1 QTLKCSRRRV
11 GFKPSQQHSTPRRR
25 DTALAEPCWHRLNC
39 EWLQASAKVETY
51 PIGAYHPMELG
62 VAAVHVLASP
72 RRRGRLSLFI
82 QNSTKNFVDSWPRRC
97 QSSHGALG
105 GVPGKTLQHS
115 AAPLQGCARL
125 GASPMPRTLRAPCD
139 RRFRLS
145 RPRLGT
151 VFHRWLRL
159 PAILEQR
166 LAHQAE
172 CRCSGARRSPRPLAR
187 GKPALLALEDR

>member
-1 QTLKCSRRRV
+1 
-11 GFKPSQQHSTPRRR
+11 
-25 DTALAEPCWHRLNC
+25 
-39 EWLQASAKVETY
+39 
-51 PIGAYHPMELG
+51 
-62 VAAVHVLASP
+62 
-72 RRRGRLSLFI
+72 
-82 QNSTKNFVDSWPRRC
+82 
-97 QSSHGALG
+97 
-105 GVPGKTLQHS
+105 
-115 AAPLQGCARL
+115 
-125 GASPMPRTLRAPCD
+125 MPRTLRAPCD

-187 GKPALLALEDR
+187 GKPALLALEDREAPQLFVPMAAAVGGAIVASQVLASPANVLLPETSATFDAELSK